1 MLEERAV
8 HMTEEEIDA
17 YYAQRHEENLKRY
30 FAIRANRAIREDR
43 SRLIRLVVVVV
54 MTLVVCTVF
63 LKLNFQVQQ
72 QTYRVAV
79 LQKEIDALRLANED
93 AQKRIEYARDLYEVR
108 EKATSLGMGYPK
120 EGNVIYYSVDDIDYM
135 FQTGDIPTS

>member
-1 MLEERAV
+1 
-8 HMTEEEIDA
+8 MTEEEIDA

-30 FAIRANRAIREDR
+30 FAIQANRAIREDR

-93 AQKRIEYARDLYEVR
+93 AQKRIEDARDLYEVR